1 MTGVFVYLGIGHL
14 LFLFILAVNIEKS
27 NNGRSFIE
35 APIDFFWLGRIWLML
50 VLIWPFLIISEY
62 FRDKEI
68 DKNMKHGNFNS

>member
-35 APIDFFWLGRIWLML
+35 APIDFFGLGSIWLML
-50 VLIWPFLIISEY
+50 VLIWPFLIVSEY
-62 FRDKEI
+62 FRDK
-68 DKNMKHGNFNS
+68 